1 MNLNLDKYNVN
12 FYDKYIDDEFDVN
25 KTYTVYKFY
34 LKESDMIN
42 FFSEILHKDDE
53 YIINTVKNCDVLDA
67 VKFVY
72 GDDYIND
79 KNICNSDLFNFIEI
93 IDRLSYW
100 AWIRDNDQYIYYMKD
115 YIIFVEVQEGLSNLL
130 YQKYIK

>member
-25 KTYTVYKFY
+25 KKYTVYKFY

-53 YIINTVKNCDVLDA
+53 YIINTVNNCDVLDA

-115 YIIFVEVQEGLSNLL
+115 YIIFIEVQEGLSNLL